1 MIQIRWGKIWNWSLD
16 YRMEDTRNL
25 VIRLCM
31 IQLPF
36 AIPESHIVSKDYCIN
51 GIDGKED

>member
-1 MIQIRWGKIWNWSLD
+1 MIKQLWGKIWNWSLY
-16 YRMEDTRNL
+16 YRMEDTRDL

-36 AIPESHIVSKDYCIN
+36 AIPESRIVSKGYCIK